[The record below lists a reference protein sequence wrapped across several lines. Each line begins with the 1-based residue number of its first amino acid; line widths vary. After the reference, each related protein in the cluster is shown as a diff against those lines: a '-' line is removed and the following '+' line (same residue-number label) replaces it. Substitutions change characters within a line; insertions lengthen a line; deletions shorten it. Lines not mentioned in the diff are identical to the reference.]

1 MAHVKAPSI
10 VKDELQN
17 LLRGLAKELN
27 RRVYGTEG
35 VPWGTR
41 FADIEEMAVQI
52 GQVISLNMVEEG
64 LASQPDD
71 VPPEAKACSG
81 CGGLVK
87 PTGTAEPRAVITSVG
102 TATWNDPQYYCPK
115 CRAAFFPSVPRAGD

>member
-35 VPWGTR
+35 VP
-41 FADIEEMAVQI
+41 
-52 GQVISLNMVEEG
+52 
-64 LASQPDD
+64 
-71 VPPEAKACSG
+71 
-81 CGGLVK
+81 
-87 PTGTAEPRAVITSVG
+87 
-102 TATWNDPQYYCPK
+102 
-115 CRAAFFPSVPRAGD
+115 